1 MEVYISTLI
10 RTLAQAMESHGDKK
24 VRALNDR
31 EDKLFSITGVSPGK
45 NGMVYLD
52 LYEEKE

>member
-10 RTLAQAMESHGDKK
+10 RTLAHAMESHGDKK